1 MQQMPGRNAYLDGLL
16 GATDPA
22 SRPKG
27 SIYGQGA
34 VWQTL
39 WGLPGGRT
47 LGRKSAEGRQRTADP
62 RGCLDH
68 IKGQFFR
75 VVHADGIIGGST
87 PQGQLHIAFYSERPP
102 IPKRTV
108 HQVSAGGALGSP
120 IPEKTVVRDCTA
132 IRELDLS
139 RSWNNSTYGSDNG
152 WTK

>member
-1 MQQMPGRNAYLDGLL
+1 LAENL
-16 GATDPA
+16 
-22 SRPKG
+22 PKG
-27 SIYGQGA
+27 GNGQPTQE
-34 VWQTL
+34 VV
-39 WGLPGGRT
+39 
-47 LGRKSAEGRQRTADP
+47 
-62 RGCLDH
+62 LDY

-132 IRELDLS
+132 IRELDVDVMMSFQVAEQFYLWLGQ
-139 RSWNNSTYGSDNG
+139 RLDEMKKVFQGGSQ
-152 WTK
+152 KQ